1 MKKCKIFCLLIL
13 LLTVAALAT
22 LVGCAGGNVEIDMS
36 KPSVGLKFEANPDG
50 TYYVSGIGACTD
62 EIIVIPEKTA
72 SGKPITGIGDSAFA
86 HNANIKAVGIPSSIR
101 TIGDDAFYGCLELKR
116 VQMTQGLR
124 SIGKQSFAFCKQL
137 DKINLPDSLKE
148 IGDVAFGFCESLQNI
163 YIPEG
168 LEVLGD
174 YTFNGCDKLKGEKY
188 GSAYYIGNEG
198 NKYLILLRAENE
210 NVESCQVNYTTK
222 FIHSRAFSNCENLK
236 SITFPEGLLEIG
248 SDSFVNCFSLTSV
261 NIPQNV
267 TRIGEYAF
275 YYCNHLD
282 NVTFSETLGWLLYDA
297 SEGNFAAR
305 VHQEDLLD
313 GYSAVQCLTE
323 MYYEYEWARGRE

>member
-1 MKKCKIFCLLIL
+1 MKKYKIFCLLIL
-13 LLTVAALAT
+13 LLTVAVFSV
-22 LVGCAGGNVEIDMS
+22 LVGCAGDNADIDMS
-36 KPSVGLKFEANPDG
+36 KPSVGLKFEANSDG

-62 EIIVIPEKTA
+62 EVIVIPETTA
-72 SGKPITGIGDSAFA
+72 SGKPITGIGEGAFA
-86 HNANIKAVGIPSSIR
+86 NHPSIRAVGIPSSIR
-101 TIGDDAFYGCLELKR
+101 TIGDNAFYGCSELKR
-116 VQMTQGLR
+116 VQMNQGLR

-174 YTFNGCDKLKGEKY
+174 YTFNGCDKLKGYKY
-188 GSAYYIGNEG
+188 DGAYYIGNEG

-210 NVESCQVNYTTK
+210 NVEACQVNYTTK
-222 FIHSRAFSNCENLK
+222 FIHSDAFANCERLK
-236 SITFPEGLLEIG
+236 SITLPEGLLEIG
-248 SDSFVNCFSLTSV
+248 SDSFVNCFSLTAV

-275 YYCNHLD
+275 CYCNNLGS
-282 NVTFSETLGWLLYDA
+282 VTFAETFGWMLYDA
-297 SEGNFAAR
+297 GEGNFEAR

-323 MYYEYEWARGRE
+323 IYYEYEWARGRE